1 MSHGHVYAISQVIHN
16 DSFEKVDFNI
26 NLHGDYKS
34 YENLEFFW
42 NFWNFLKLKKK
53 NFFRILKFFENFE
66 ILWNLMKT
74 QIFEI
79 FENFEILWKFW
90 ICLKFLKFWNF

>member
-34 YENLEFFW
+34 YENFEFFW
-42 NFWNFLKLKKK
+42 NFWNFKIKKK
-53 NFFRILKFFENFE
+53 NFFRILNFFENFE

-79 FENFEILWKFW
+79 FWKFW
-90 ICLKFLKFWNF
+90 NLMKILKCYEN